1 MTIKNMIVAY
11 VVKPVCNFLDIV
23 YSAVVAF
30 VKFVFSQFTEIHFVS
45 SALFLAGVLF
55 FYGAS
60 GLYEMI
66 PGVLCMLSGIAC
78 AFISHKK

>member
-1 MTIKNMIVAY
+1 
-11 VVKPVCNFLDIV
+11 
-23 YSAVVAF
+23 
-30 VKFVFSQFTEIHFVS
+30 
-45 SALFLAGVLF
+45 VLF